1 MNKRAMIRRAPIGV
15 AGAVAALAIGFASPA
30 SAASTSASVAN
41 DTLTVSGSSA
51 SESIALRLSVSD
63 PNQLEVDF
71 GDDGSADGTFDRSSF
86 STIEVS
92 LRSGNDSFRVDQT
105 NGTFADETLVVDGGS
120 GNDTMDGGDG
130 AEVFYGRSGND
141 AVDGNRGDDSAY
153 LGSGNDSF
161 RWDPGDG
168 SDLIEGDSGTD
179 TLDFNGAG
187 APEVM
192 SLTPNGSRAL
202 FLRDVANIRMDMDN
216 VERLDLTALAGP
228 DTITIEDMTGTDFRQ
243 ADVDLSGPAGGPD
256 GEADVVTVNGS
267 RRADNIDVEAD
278 SGDIDIEGLQT
289 ETHISGSELI
299 DNLQVNAGDGND
311 AVDVEADV
319 NALITVAIDLGAGQV

>member
-71 GDDGSADGTFDRSSF
+71 GDDGSAEHASIAARSARSRSRSAAATTRSA
-86 STIEVS
+86 ST
-92 LRSGNDSFRVDQT
+92 RR
-105 NGTFADETLVVDGGS
+105 NGTFADETLTVDGGS

-130 AEVFYGRSGND
+130 AEVFYGGSGND
-141 AVDGNRGDDSAY
+141 AVDGNRGDDTAY

-168 SDLIEGDSGTD
+168 SDIVEGAQRHRHAR
-179 TLDFNGAG
+179 LQRRRRAEN
-187 APEVM
+187 M
-192 SLTPNGSRAL
+192 SLTPNGGRAL

-216 VERLDLTALAGP
+216 VERLDLTALGG
-228 DTITIEDMTGTDFRQ
+228 TGHDHHRRH
-243 ADVDLSGPAGGPD
+243 DGHRLPSGGRRPL
-256 GEADVVTVNGS
+256 GS
-267 RRADNIDVEAD
+267 RRW
-278 SGDIDIEGLQT
+278 S
-289 ETHISGSELI
+289 
-299 DNLQVNAGDGND
+299 
-311 AVDVEADV
+311 
-319 NALITVAIDLGAGQV
+319 